1 MSVIPSAVA
10 QMGQMTVAASPIDIF
25 FMGINT
31 NPYFIGLMMLLLNL
45 GGRFISLEMSKGQE
59 AFFADPW
66 VRRILI
72 FTILFVGT
80 RNFVVAFILWFV
92 IILCIG
98 YLFNENSSLCIFKFG
113 IPGSTCK
120 SKENFQNDMPSA
132 PMPSMPSMPSMPT
145 VSGPLIPQGQ
155 AQGQAQGNLTKEETS
170 ILNQLQAKLQQGQ
183 GQSPNGPV
191 DKSEIKDVIGMY
203 FKAMDS
209 LQGAK
214 L

>member
-10 QMGQMTVAASPIDIF
+10 QMVVESPIDIF
-25 FMGINT
+25 FAGINT
-31 NPYFIGLMMLLLNL
+31 NPYFIGTMMLLLNL

-66 VRRILI
+66 VRRLLI

-80 RNFVVAFILWFV
+80 RNFVVAFIMWFV

-113 IPGSTCK
+113 IPGSTCT
-120 SKENFQNDMPSA
+120 SKENFEAPSMPSA
-132 PMPSMPSMPSMPT
+132 PSMPLAPAT
-145 VSGPLIPQGQ
+145 
-155 AQGQAQGNLTKEETS
+155 QGNLTKEETS
-170 ILNQLQAKLQQGQ
+170 ILNQLQAKLQQSGQ
-183 GQSPNGPV
+183 GQEENQ
-191 DKSEIKDVIGMY
+191 EIVAPIDQAQMKNVIGMY

-209 LQGAK
+209 LQGSK
-214 L
+214 

>member
-10 QMGQMTVAASPIDIF
+10 QMVVESPIDIF
-25 FMGINT
+25 FAGINT
-31 NPYFIGLMMLLLNL
+31 NPYFIGTMMLLLNL

-66 VRRILI
+66 VRRLLI

-80 RNFVVAFILWFV
+80 RNFIVAFIMWFV

-98 YLFNENSSLCIFKFG
+98 YLFNENSSFCIFKFG
-113 IPGSTCK
+113 IPGSTCT
-120 SKENFQNDMPSA
+120 SKENFEAPIAPTVPSI
-132 PMPSMPSMPSMPT
+132 PSMPPMPT
-145 VSGPLIPQGQ
+145 AP
-155 AQGQAQGNLTKEETS
+155 ATQGNLTKEETS
-170 ILNQLQAKLQQGQ
+170 ILNQLQTKLQQGQ
-183 GQSPNGPV
+183 QEEKEPNIPINQSEMKN
-191 DKSEIKDVIGMY
+191 VIGMY

-209 LQGAK
+209 LQGSK

>member
-10 QMGQMTVAASPIDIF
+10 QIAVESPIDIF
-25 FMGINT
+25 FAGINT
-31 NPYFIGLMMLLLNL
+31 NPYFIGTMMLLLNL

-66 VRRILI
+66 VRRVLI

-80 RNFVVAFILWFV
+80 RNFIVAFIMWFV

-98 YLFNENSSLCIFKFG
+98 YLFNENSSFCIFKFG
-113 IPGSTCK
+113 IPGSTCT
-120 SKENFQNDMPSA
+120 SKENFEAPTMPTA
-132 PMPSMPSMPSMPT
+132 PTAPTAPSMPFTAPAT
-145 VSGPLIPQGQ
+145 
-155 AQGQAQGNLTKEETS
+155 QGNLTKEETS
-170 ILNQLQAKLQQGQ
+170 ILNQLQAKLQQSGQ
-183 GQSPNGPV
+183 
-191 DKSEIKDVIGMY
+191 DKEQRQESVAPIDQAQMKNVIGMY

-214 L
+214 